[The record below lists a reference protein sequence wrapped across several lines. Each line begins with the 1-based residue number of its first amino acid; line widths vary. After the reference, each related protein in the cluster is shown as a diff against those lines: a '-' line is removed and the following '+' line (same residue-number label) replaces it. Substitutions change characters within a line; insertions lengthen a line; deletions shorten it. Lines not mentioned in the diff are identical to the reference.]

1 MNKEKDIKI
10 KIMINIEHYMTDGA
24 NWQAQCVLAYLR
36 YMGNL
41 KVQDLTWNEDEEIYE
56 GELRVGRCENCREQ
70 GYIFTLIYGVK
81 PLVHFW
87 VYEHRNCDKLCVVE
101 FEGLFINTPT
111 INDIPMKDKY
121 DTTKD
126 FSCGD
131 IVDCGNWIIE
141 RIEYYINREKSMTI
155 KENEGEE

>member
-1 MNKEKDIKI
+1 
-10 KIMINIEHYMTDGA
+10 MINIEYYMEDGA

-36 YMGNL
+36 SIGNSR
-41 KVQDLTWNEDEEIYE
+41 VENLTWDKEKHRAE

-81 PLVHFW
+81 QLAHFW
-87 VYEHRNCDKLCVVE
+87 VYEHRNSDALCVVE
-101 FEGLFINTPT
+101 FDGFFINTPT

-126 FSCGD
+126 FACGD
-131 IVDCGNWIIE
+131 VVKCGEWIVDRIAEYISKEKNE
-141 RIEYYINREKSMTI
+141 R
-155 KENEGEE
+155 GE

>member
-1 MNKEKDIKI
+1 
-10 KIMINIEHYMTDGA
+10 MISIENYLDDGA

-36 YMGNL
+36 RYDNGIIEN
-41 KVQDLTWNEDEEIYE
+41 LTWNKEKKCCD

-70 GYIFTLIYGVK
+70 GYVFSVIYGINQ
-81 PLVHFW
+81 LVHFW
-87 VYEHRNCDKLCVVE
+87 VYEHRNSDNLCVVE
-101 FEGLFINTPT
+101 FEGTFINTPT

-121 DTTKD
+121 DTTKE

-131 IVDCGNWIIE
+131 IVDCGNWIVE
-141 RIEYYINREKSMTI
+141 RIEYYINREKSMNI

>member
-1 MNKEKDIKI
+1 
-10 KIMINIEHYMTDGA
+10 MINIEHYMTDGA

-41 KVQDLTWNEDEEIYE
+41 KVQDLTWNEEKERYE

-70 GYIFTLIYGVK
+70 GYVFTIIYGVK
-81 PLVHFW
+81 ELVHFW
-87 VYEHRNCDKLCVVE
+87 VYEHRNSDDLCVVE
-101 FEGLFINTPT
+101 FEGFFINTPT

-121 DTTKD
+121 DTTKE

-141 RIEYYINREKSMTI
+141 RIEYYINREKSMDI
-155 KENEGEE
+155 KKNERGE

>member
-1 MNKEKDIKI
+1 
-10 KIMINIEHYMTDGA
+10 MINIEHYMTDGA

-36 YMGNL
+36 SMGNSR
-41 KVQDLTWNEDEEIYE
+41 VQDLTWNEEKERYE

-70 GYIFTLIYGVK
+70 GYVFTIIYGVEE
-81 PLVHFW
+81 LVHFW
-87 VYEHRNCDKLCVVE
+87 VYEHRNSDDLCVVE
-101 FEGLFINTPT
+101 FEGFFINTPT

-121 DTTKD
+121 DTTKE

-141 RIEYYINREKSMTI
+141 RIEYYINREKSMDI
-155 KENEGEE
+155 KKNEGEE

>member
-1 MNKEKDIKI
+1 M
-10 KIMINIEHYMTDGA
+10 NIEYYMEDGA

-36 YMGNL
+36 SVGNSR
-41 KVQDLTWNEDEEIYE
+41 VENLTWNKENRRAE

-81 PLVHFW
+81 QLVHFW
-87 VYEHRNCDKLCVVE
+87 VYEHRNSDALCVVE
-101 FEGLFINTPT
+101 FEGYFINTPT

-126 FSCGD
+126 FSRGDVVKCG
-131 IVDCGNWIIE
+131 E
-141 RIEYYINREKSMTI
+141 RIIDRIAEYIEKE
-155 KENEGEE
+155 KNEKV

>member
-1 MNKEKDIKI
+1 MQ
-10 KIMINIEHYMTDGA
+10 IEYYMEDGA

-36 YMGNL
+36 SIGNSR
-41 KVQDLTWNEDEEIYE
+41 VENLTWNKENRRAE

-81 PLVHFW
+81 QLVHFW
-87 VYEHRNCDKLCVVE
+87 VYEHRNSDALCVVE
-101 FEGLFINTPT
+101 FEGLFMNTPT

-126 FSCGD
+126 FSRGDVVKCGE
-131 IVDCGNWIIE
+131 WIID
-141 RIEYYINREKSMTI
+141 RIAEYINKEK
-155 KENEGEE
+155 NESV

>member
-1 MNKEKDIKI
+1 
-10 KIMINIEHYMTDGA
+10 MISIEHYMEDGA

-41 KVQDLTWNEDEEIYE
+41 KVQDLTWNEEKERYE

-70 GYIFTLIYGVK
+70 GYVFTIIYGVK
-81 PLVHFW
+81 ELVHFW
-87 VYEHRNCDKLCVVE
+87 VYEHRNSDELCVVE
-101 FEGLFINTPT
+101 FEGFFINTPT

-121 DTTKD
+121 DTTKE

-141 RIEYYINREKSMTI
+141 RIEYYINREKSKDI
-155 KENEGEE
+155 KKNEGEE

>member
-1 MNKEKDIKI
+1 
-10 KIMINIEHYMTDGA
+10 MINIEYYMEDGA

-36 YMGNL
+36 RMG
-41 KVQDLTWNEDEEIYE
+41 KVRVEELTWDEDKCRSE
-56 GELRVGRCENCREQ
+56 GELIVGRCENCREQ
-70 GYIFTLIYGVK
+70 GYVFTITYGVK
-81 PLVHFW
+81 QLVHFW
-87 VYEHRNCDKLCVVE
+87 VYEHRNSDNLCVVE
-101 FEGLFINTPT
+101 FEGFFLNTPT
-111 INDIPMKDKY
+111 INNIPMKDKY